1 MDNLTLAVIVIGSAL
16 CSIAATAI
24 FTLSARR
31 KTEEALRKLL
41 QENGGEDK
49 LAAEIARS
57 RTETLSGVQSGITN
71 LSTVLMNAQAH
82 TAQEQDK
89 RLAQLNEQLT
99 LRQES
104 FEKTISNSINAI
116 DERMKGFSIQNEQKL
131 ENVRT
136 TLAQSVNKM
145 NEDNTKKLEQMR
157 ETVDEKLQKTLNER
171 LGQSFKQV
179 GEQLDMVKAGLGEMR
194 TLATGVGDL
203 KKVLSNVKTRGNIG
217 EIQLGAILDEIL
229 APEQYDRNVA
239 TKRGSKDVV
248 EFAVKLPTEG
258 GESIYIP
265 IDSKFPGDTYTLLQ
279 DAYEAAE
286 PETIRDAQKK
296 LSAVIRKEAKDI
308 RDKYIDPPATTEFAI
323 LFLPF
328 EGLYAEAVRMG
339 LIEELQ
345 HEFRVNIAGPS
356 TMAALLNSL
365 QMGFR
370 AFAINKRSGEV
381 WKVLGEV
388 KSEFMNFEKVL
399 TSAQN
404 RIGQAGDDLEKLVG
418 VRTRQINRKLR
429 SVEALESG
437 EGETLALA
445 EDTAENET
453 E

>member
-1 MDNLTLAVIVIGSAL
+1 M
-16 CSIAATAI
+16 
-24 FTLSARR
+24 
-31 KTEEALRKLL
+31 
-41 QENGGEDK
+41 
-49 LAAEIARS
+49 
-57 RTETLSGVQSGITN
+57 
-71 LSTVLMNAQAH
+71 
-82 TAQEQDK
+82 
-89 RLAQLNEQLT
+89 
-99 LRQES
+99 
-104 FEKTISNSINAI
+104 
-116 DERMKGFSIQNEQKL
+116 
-131 ENVRT
+131 
-136 TLAQSVNKM
+136 
-145 NEDNTKKLEQMR
+145 
-157 ETVDEKLQKTLNER
+157 
-171 LGQSFKQV
+171 
-179 GEQLDMVKAGLGEMR
+179 
-194 TLATGVGDL
+194 
-203 KKVLSNVKTRGNIG
+203 LSNVKTRGNIG